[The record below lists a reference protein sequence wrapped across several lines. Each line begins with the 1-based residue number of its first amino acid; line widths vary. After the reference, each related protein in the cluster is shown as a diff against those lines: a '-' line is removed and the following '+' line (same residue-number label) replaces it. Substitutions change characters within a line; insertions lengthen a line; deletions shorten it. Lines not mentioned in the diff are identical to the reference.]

1 MGAKKK
7 RNQSKPKEFVPVVA
21 KEEAK
26 VEEPVAA
33 VEVIA
38 EEPVKVVAEVIVEA
52 PADVKVE
59 ATNTV
64 EVA

>member
-21 KEEAK
+21 KEEVK

-38 EEPVKVVAEVIVEA
+38 EEPVKVAENIVAA